1 MKAKG
6 ESIGFSGSWRG
17 LTLSLKDV
25 LLQIGP
31 LLQTRLDLAASEL
44 KETLGGAKVAA
55 PLAII
60 TIVLAATAYLFLMVA
75 LAGVVAGLLKSSPY
89 RWPLAFSIVGGLWLL
104 IGGIAAY
111 FALRE
116 VQIRGF
122 FPERTLEVLEGD
134 KIWIQNEAK
143 NRI

>member
-1 MKAKG
+1 MS
-6 ESIGFSGSWRG
+6 ESTGFSSSWRR

-31 LLQTRLDLAASEL
+31 ILQTRLDLAGSEL
-44 KETLGGAKVAA
+44 NETLDAAKVAV
-55 PLAII
+55 PMAI
-60 TIVLAATAYLFLMVA
+60 TTVVLAATAYLLVMVA
-75 LAGVVAGLLKSSPY
+75 LSAVVAGMLKSNPY

-104 IGGIAAY
+104 IGSIAAY

-116 VQIRGF
+116 IQIRGF
-122 FPERTLEVLEGD
+122 VPQRTLEVLEGD